1 MVMWRIVIPC
11 IILVVVILTGTF
23 VYHNLEGWRY
33 LDSAFFSVVTVT
45 TIGYGDLTPQ
55 TDAGKIFTMFFAFSG
70 IGIAFYV
77 ISLAGRYM
85 SRKHTTERL
94 RALGRIKNAR
104 GVKRI
109 KIKR

>member
-1 MVMWRIVIPC
+1 MVVWKIVIPVA
-11 IILVVVILTGTF
+11 ILIVVILTGTF

-33 LDSAFFSVVTVT
+33 LDSAFFSVITVT
-45 TIGYGDLTPQ
+45 TIGYGDFSPQ

-85 SRKHTTERL
+85 LRRQTTERL
-94 RALGRIKNAR
+94 RALGRIKNNR
-104 GVKRI
+104 GVK
-109 KIKR
+109 KIKAR